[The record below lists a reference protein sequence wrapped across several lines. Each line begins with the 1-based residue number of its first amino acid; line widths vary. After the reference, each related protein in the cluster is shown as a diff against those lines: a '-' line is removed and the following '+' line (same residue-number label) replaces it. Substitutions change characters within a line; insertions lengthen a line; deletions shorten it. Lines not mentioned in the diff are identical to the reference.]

1 MFGKHR
7 VKAERFVFIKIFVAL
22 NMLLFIVMLLRG
34 KYSDSQ
40 VYLGIKH
47 IFEAC

>member
-7 VKAERFVFIKIFVAL
+7 VKAEGFVSIKIFLAL
-22 NMLLFIVMLLRG
+22 NMQLFIVMLLRES
-34 KYSDSQ
+34 YSDSH